1 MMPILSKLL
10 KQISFSVVYC
20 NITSAFCDDIQ
31 NTEYMYMTAHA
42 RINEF
47 QGGASGP
54 CPQLGPNKFYERPS
68 SASRTQENHIAAG
81 PLPRAPL
88 GSLQRFHRPSR
99 RLPTPKNL
107 TPLSALWASGFG
119 PSCLAPDPNS
129 KNRRRS
135 PSEHDGLGPP
145 TPARKRQWHSCTTV
159 SLGLYKRDAEIDQP
173 RFLTPADET
182 QRTE

>member
-54 CPQLGPNKFYERPS
+54 CPQLGP
-68 SASRTQENHIAAG
+68 ASFMRG
-81 PLPRAPL
+81 RLAPL
-88 GSLQRFHRPSR
+88 
-99 RLPTPKNL
+99 
-107 TPLSALWASGFG
+107 
-119 PSCLAPDPNS
+119 
-129 KNRRRS
+129 
-135 PSEHDGLGPP
+135 EHKK
-145 TPARKRQWHSCTTV
+145 T
-159 SLGLYKRDAEIDQP
+159 I
-173 RFLTPADET
+173 
-182 QRTE
+182 